1 MALVTGSR
9 LGPYEITS
17 LLGAGGMGE
26 VYQARDT
33 RLDRVVA
40 IKVMQSHSVADT
52 DSRSRFEREARA
64 ISRLNHPNICTLHD
78 IGSDEGVPFLVMEY
92 VEGQTLA
99 DALLKGPLTP
109 DRIFRYGIEISEG
122 LDRAHRQGIVHRD
135 LKPANVMITK
145 AGVKL
150 LDFGLAK
157 LRAPRGAL
165 EDGATHAASIS
176 GVGTLL
182 GTLPYMAP
190 EQLEGKEADHRTDI
204 FAFGAVVYEMA
215 TGRRAFAGTSQA
227 SLITAIMSSEPP
239 PLKTLQPLAPPALE
253 RIVGKCLEK
262 DPERRWQTAR
272 DLADELK
279 WISTTSHAHAGVDDV
294 GERRA
299 AGPWGWAVAAIFG
312 FTALALGYLLMQQP
326 AAAPPEAA
334 RFTLPLPPTSS
345 RGLEI
350 RSEITT
356 SLAVSPD
363 GRYLAL
369 AAVSDGRSRLWLRPL
384 ADTDFK
390 MIPGTEGAF
399 SPFWSPDSR
408 FIGFGAEGKLKK
420 VEVSGGAPRIIC
432 DAAFEGVPTWNQF
445 GTILFADDVAT
456 RRGIMSVSADGGT
469 PAPVT
474 IAAGTVG
481 HNWPHF
487 LPDGRHFLFSA
498 MLERDVKSG
507 TLKTFIFVGSLD
519 GAEPKAV
526 ATAQSRV
533 EYTESG
539 HLLYVNDGTLLA
551 QRFDLDSFQLL
562 GEPTAVAEG
571 IRYFKPTGAARF
583 SASETGVLTFES
595 AISYSP
601 HLVWFDRAGKMLDTV
616 TLPGPIK
623 SLRLS
628 PDGQRLAVDVVDIR
642 TGISDVWLQD
652 VDRGVPRRFTYQQ
665 QIDEVNPIWSA
676 EGKRIVFRS
685 DRAGPP
691 DLHEKALEGTGN
703 EEVVFASV
711 GVQHPLDVSPDNQR
725 LVYLEEDRITRS
737 DLWMLP
743 LTGDRKP
750 APLLRT
756 PFEERDAV
764 FSPDGR
770 WIAFESDESGAPE
783 VYVTPIDAVGSR
795 RRVSVAGGQT
805 PRWRRDGKE
814 LFYMAPNGGV
824 MSVMIAL
831 GPPLQIAPARQL
843 FVVTARAVNDIFDV
857 SPDGQRF
864 LVNTAVR
871 DSAPITAVL
880 SWPSALRQ

>member
-1 MALVTGSR
+1 M
-9 LGPYEITS
+9 
-17 LLGAGGMGE
+17 
-26 VYQARDT
+26 
-33 RLDRVVA
+33 
-40 IKVMQSHSVADT
+40 
-52 DSRSRFEREARA
+52 
-64 ISRLNHPNICTLHD
+64 
-78 IGSDEGVPFLVMEY
+78 
-92 VEGQTLA
+92 
-99 DALLKGPLTP
+99 
-109 DRIFRYGIEISEG
+109 
-122 LDRAHRQGIVHRD
+122 HRD

-157 LRAPRGAL
+157 LRAPRGGI

-215 TGRRAFAGTSQA
+215 TGRRAFAGTSEA

-239 PLKTLQPLAPPALE
+239 PLKTLQPVAPPALE

-272 DLADELK
+272 DLADELE
-279 WISTTSHAHAGVDDV
+279 WISTTSDPHAGVDNV
-294 GERRA
+294 SVRRT
-299 AGPWGWAVAAIFG
+299 AGPWGWAVAAILAL
-312 FTALALGYLLMQQP
+312 TALALGYLLMQQP

-334 RFTLPLPPTSS
+334 RFTLTLPPTSS

-350 RSEITT
+350 RSEIAT

-384 ADTDFK
+384 GDTDFRV
-390 MIPGTEGAF
+390 IPGTEGAF

-420 VEVSGGAPRIIC
+420 VEVSGGSPRIIC

-445 GTILFADDVAT
+445 GTILFADDVAKL
-456 RRGIMSVSADGGT
+456 RGIMSVSADGGN
-469 PAPVT
+469 PVEVT
-474 IAAGTVG
+474 TVDPSNGTVG

-487 LPDGRHFLFSA
+487 LPDGRRFLFSA
-498 MLERDVKSG
+498 MLVRD
-507 TLKTFIFVGSLD
+507 LKQGNLRMSIFVGSLD

-526 ATAQSRV
+526 VPAQSRV

-551 QRFDLDSFQLL
+551 QRFDLDSLQLL

-583 SASETGVLTFES
+583 SASETGVVTFES
-595 AISYSP
+595 AVSYSP
-601 HLVWFDRAGKMLDTV
+601 QLVWFDRSGKTLDPL

-676 EGKRIVFRS
+676 EGKRIIFRS

-691 DLHEKALEGTGN
+691 DIHEKALEGTGN
-703 EEVVFASV
+703 EEVVFASP
-711 GVQHPLDVSPDNQR
+711 GVQHPLDVSLDNQR
-725 LVYLEEDRITRS
+725 LIYFEEDRITRA

-743 LTGDRKP
+743 LTGERKP
-750 APLLRT
+750 QPLLRT

-770 WIAFESDESGAPE
+770 WMAFESDESGAPE
-783 VYVTPIDAVGSR
+783 IYVTPIDSVGSR
-795 RRVSVAGGQT
+795 RRVSLAGGQT

-824 MSVMIAL
+824 MSVTIAL
-831 GPPLQIAPARQL
+831 SPTLQIAPPRQL
-843 FVVTARAVNDIFDV
+843 FVVTDRAVNDIYDV

-864 LVNTAVR
+864 LVNTAVQR
-871 DSAPITAVL
+871 DPAPITVVL
-880 SWPSALRQ
+880 NWTSALRQ